1 MICEK
6 KLLSIILPHIPQDSQ
21 VLSEIVIF
29 GFHMRWLITLLLFS
43 TLISCSKDKMVYD
56 IERPPNCDSLRFTFN
71 EHILPILNANC
82 NFTECHAAGGRG
94 AYDYSQYA
102 TVVSRVRTGTIE
114 YRIEL
119 PLSDPQHMPEKFN
132 LSACDYFQI
141 KTWIHQG
148 YPEK

>member
-1 MICEK
+1 MK
-6 KLLSIILPHIPQDSQ
+6 RFLA
-21 VLSEIVIF
+21 
-29 GFHMRWLITLLLFS
+29 LFFVCA
-43 TLISCSKDKMVYD
+43 LISCSKDKLVNS
-56 IERPPNCDSLRFTFN
+56 IVRPANCDSLRFTFN
-71 EHILPILNANC
+71 EHIKPILNANC
-82 NFTECHAAGGRG
+82 NFTECHAPGGRG